1 LFAREEELAP
11 NPPFFVDSDEA
22 EFLLPPCCFFFFF
35 FFAAAAI
42 RTAPLLEGRKEAEA
56 EELEEAT
63 ALRFGEGTKANA
75 DAAVDR
81 RSTPPVR
88 EGTLRFRQ
96 TLFVAMSFLNLLVID
111 PPTAVLYDTSSKIF

>member
-1 LFAREEELAP
+1 MLAP
-11 NPPFFVDSDEA
+11 A
-22 EFLLPPCCFFFFF
+22 TF

-63 ALRFGEGTKANA
+63 ALRFGERTKANA

-88 EGTLRFRQ
+88 EA
-96 TLFVAMSFLNLLVID
+96 LFVAMSFLNLLVID
-111 PPTAVLYDTSSKIF
+111 PPTLLQVVRYFNFSSHSKKIELRRARAERKATTTTTTTP